1 MCFETLVSE
10 THSFFK
16 IICRRLLL
24 QKDLFSAHRE
34 DDTVKDLIEKLGQSE
49 IYEKKNRSSFI
60 RGNFEAALINL
71 GHF

>member
-49 IYEKKNRSSFI
+49 IYEKKTVLVL
-60 RGNFEAALINL
+60 FEVILKL
-71 GHF
+71 HL